1 MIGESDRA
9 LLRGVAD
16 SLERTVVPELARGP
30 TRRQVQA
37 AVAILRRIAFT
48 ADRAAPA
55 LASDSGDIEDT
66 LTALIALLAAEDG
79 PRAQVLCARIRQ
91 GLDSPAAGPAE
102 RHAALEELLA
112 GLQRDLARTGLT
124 AATRAGID
132 RLLHG
137 LFTRMVARDQSLIP
151 PARQR

>member
-1 MIGESDRA
+1 MIGESDMA

-48 ADRAAPA
+48 ADKAGPVM
-55 LASDSGDIEDT
+55 ASDSGDIEDT
-66 LTALIALLAAEDG
+66 LAAVIGLLAAEDS
-79 PRAQVLCARIRQ
+79 PRAQVLCARLRQ
-91 GLDSPAAGPAE
+91 GLDGPAAGPAA

-112 GLQRDLARTGLT
+112 GLQRDLARAGL
-124 AATRAGID
+124 APATRTGID

-137 LFTRMVARDQSLIP
+137 LFTRMVARDQTLIP
-151 PARQR
+151 PARER